1 MAFRTKR
8 LPLITR
14 LRSALEFYVQNE
26 SRLLS
31 QTFFELSQLL
41 FRLFMVCLFVFNPRL
56 QATLVLL
63 QLSYLTFE
71 RCSLFQGKQKTLAN
85 YVRYGELPKSVPGN
99 IDQAH
104 ERSFANAVSDF
115 ESSLRRSRFGN
126 EEPAEATGRMATR
139 HRCPPRPTRLRSPR

>member
-14 LRSALEFYVQNE
+14 LRSALEFHVQNQ
-26 SRLLS
+26 SRFLS

-56 QATLVLL
+56 QATFVLL

-71 RCSLFQGKQKTLAN
+71 RRSLIQSERKTLAN
-85 YVRYGELPKSVPGN
+85 YVRDREFLKSVPGN

-104 ERSFANAVSDF
+104 DLSFANAVSDF

-126 EEPAEATGRMATR
+126 EEPAPRGYGPYGDQKPVPATSDKTA
-139 HRCPPRPTRLRSPR
+139 